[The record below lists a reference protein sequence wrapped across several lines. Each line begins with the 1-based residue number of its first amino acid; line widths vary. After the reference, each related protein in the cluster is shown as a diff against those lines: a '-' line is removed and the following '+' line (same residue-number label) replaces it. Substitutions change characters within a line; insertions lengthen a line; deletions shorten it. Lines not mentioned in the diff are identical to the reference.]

1 MQHNEQGLLFALP
14 SVTKRRGKH
23 SDDIWQFIT
32 RPSKMIEDVMI
43 GKVALTDQP
52 EGIQSSCRLAIYD
65 RACRILD
72 LETKLE
78 RRAEIGRTPD
88 KLRPYIEAEVMR
100 IWRMR
105 SDES

>member
-1 MQHNEQGLLFALP
+1 MPPKKQGDLFALP
-14 SVTKRRGKH
+14 SATKRRGKH
-23 SDDIWQFIT
+23 SDDIWKFIT

-43 GKVALTDQP
+43 GKVALQDQP
-52 EGIQSSCRLAIYD
+52 EGIQSACRLAIYE
-65 RACRILD
+65 RACRILN

-88 KLRPYIEAEVMR
+88 KLRPHIEAEVMK
-100 IWRMR
+100 IWRTR

>member
-1 MQHNEQGLLFALP
+1 MPPKKQGDLFALP
-14 SVTKRRGKH
+14 LATKRRKKP
-23 SDDIWQFIT
+23 SDNIWQFIT

-52 EGIQSSCRLAIYD
+52 EAIQSSCRLAIYD

-78 RRAEIGRTPD
+78 RRAEIGRTPE

-100 IWRMR
+100 IWRLR
-105 SDES
+105 SDEP